1 MTESKGSKRLYEAM
15 QIWSQTFPAIR
26 DQYLRSLTTG
36 RELAPLIVH
45 ELKSRG
51 WTVKAIARAVRVSE
65 TYIHK
70 IKSHQNSA
78 SPRII
83 CELARLLARKTDG

>member
-45 ELKSRG
+45 DLKSRG
-51 WTVKAIARAVRVSE
+51 WTVKAIARAVGVSE

-70 IKSHQNSA
+70 IKSHQNTA
-78 SPRII
+78 SPRMI
-83 CELARLLARKTDG
+83 CELARLVTAKSDG